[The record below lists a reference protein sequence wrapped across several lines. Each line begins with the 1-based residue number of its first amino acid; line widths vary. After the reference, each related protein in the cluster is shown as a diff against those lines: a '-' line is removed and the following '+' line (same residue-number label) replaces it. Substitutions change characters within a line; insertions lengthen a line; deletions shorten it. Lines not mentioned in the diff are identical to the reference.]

1 MTLSK
6 IISLQLP
13 IVRATFL
20 RSMLMLVVIVAGGTR
35 ADAQLALKTNL
46 LYWATTTPNIGAEV
60 GLGDKTTGQVFY
72 GLNP

>member
-46 LYWATTTPNIGAEV
+46 LY
-60 GLGDKTTGQVFY
+60 
-72 GLNP
+72 